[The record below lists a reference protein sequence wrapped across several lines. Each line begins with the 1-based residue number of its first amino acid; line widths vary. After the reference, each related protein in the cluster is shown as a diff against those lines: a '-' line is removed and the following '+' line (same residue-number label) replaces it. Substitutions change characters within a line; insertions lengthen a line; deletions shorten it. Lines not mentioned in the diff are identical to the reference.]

1 MFGSKDE
8 SGSQPAGP
16 ASLLSV
22 RQLIGWA
29 LCGVAAIT
37 GVVAVARSSTE
48 LSARN
53 ETHETTTDLNWSGE
67 VAPSVVYPD
76 GLIDRDDPVFLSEVN
91 VVEISASVAL
101 DERLTDT
108 AGTSVIEA
116 VISDDSGWN
125 YQIDLASEPIDDG
138 QSTAVGV
145 LALDEL
151 RDRFDEV
158 AERTG
163 YRSSRYELSIFVRS
177 QIKGELSG
185 RRIDEDVIH
194 ETTMVLD
201 AVSLSS
207 IDKESWTSVTPGSVT
222 VQETKPAQFE
232 LVGFALSVAAMR
244 IVAAI
249 GVLVGLLL
257 ALWPRR
263 SMAEHEVI
271 NRHFGS
277 LVVSVGRVD
286 IPDNVST
293 VKVESFS
300 DLLRL
305 AQIEASPILH
315 VEGVTHEWITSA
327 LGVWYRFVLVNA
339 AITDATES
347 GLASAAVPLW
357 PTPEVTVEVSE
368 ASSTHGS

>member
-151 RDRFDEV
+151 RDRLDEV

-222 VQETKPAQFE
+222 VQETKPTQYGGARSYQPT
-232 LVGFALSVAAMR
+232 LWQLGG
-244 IVAAI
+244 I
-249 GVLVGLLL
+249 G
-257 ALWPRR
+257 
-263 SMAEHEVI
+263 
-271 NRHFGS
+271 GS
-277 LVVSVGRVD
+277 G
-286 IPDNVST
+286 
-293 VKVESFS
+293 
-300 DLLRL
+300 
-305 AQIEASPILH
+305 
-315 VEGVTHEWITSA
+315 
-327 LGVWYRFVLVNA
+327 
-339 AITDATES
+339 
-347 GLASAAVPLW
+347 
-357 PTPEVTVEVSE
+357 
-368 ASSTHGS
+368 

>member
-151 RDRFDEV
+151 RDRLDEV

-232 LVGFALSVAAMR
+232 LVGFALSVAAMAHR
-244 IVAAI
+244 GCDRCAC
-249 GVLVGLLL
+249 
-257 ALWPRR
+257 
-263 SMAEHEVI
+263 
-271 NRHFGS
+271 
-277 LVVSVGRVD
+277 
-286 IPDNVST
+286 
-293 VKVESFS
+293 
-300 DLLRL
+300 RL
-305 AQIEASPILH
+305 AA
-315 VEGVTHEWITSA
+315 GVVAPTQYGGARSYQPTLWQ
-327 LGVWYRFVLVNA
+327 LGG
-339 AITDATES
+339 IGGS
-347 GLASAAVPLW
+347 G
-357 PTPEVTVEVSE
+357 
-368 ASSTHGS
+368 